1 MRILGKGYKLCHFPR
16 SLPSLPPDI
25 MLTPNSR
32 DPGAGLGH
40 KVHAAE
46 FWRENSA
53 RCVRLETGGAWPG
66 SDTRQWGWG
75 RKILCLPLT
84 QHTAYTGL
92 ALEAN
97 IYVHFFSY
105 ARQYSHSYSRE
116 VSVRWLA

>member
-1 MRILGKGYKLCHFPR
+1 
-16 SLPSLPPDI
+16 

-40 KVHAAE
+40 KVHAAN

-53 RCVRLETGGAWPG
+53 RCVRLETGGAWPETQTPG
-66 SDTRQWGWG
+66 SGAGGVKYYVCPSLNT
-75 RKILCLPLT
+75 P
-84 QHTAYTGL
+84 HTGL

-105 ARQYSHSYSRE
+105 ARKIFSFLFEGGIRP
-116 VSVRWLA
+116 LACVK